1 MKRARVLAPPCN
13 GSAIAADAC
22 VAADHPLRAIKARAD
37 AVLLAFARDLDVLH
51 AQPEAWPISP
61 ARLLK
66 AQLLIALYG
75 IDPDHFCE
83 ALRAE
88 PAFPWFLDMRP
99 PEEADWSDPARQ
111 RERLADSIVAR
122 WFFSAV
128 FAVARSDGILD
139 TGEFAVDGELL
150 RALGSLGRV
159 RYPSGEPTHWIATA
173 GIGFR

>member
-1 MKRARVLAPPCN
+1 MKRARVLP
-13 GSAIAADAC
+13 SASKRPAAAADAC

-37 AVLLAFARDLDVLH
+37 AVLLAFARDLDALH
-51 AQPEAWPISP
+51 AQPEPWPVSP

-75 IDPDHFCE
+75 IDPDDFRE
-83 ALRAE
+83 ALRAD

-99 PEEADWSDPARQ
+99 TEEADWSDPAQQ

-128 FAVARSDGILD
+128 FASARSDGTLD
-139 TGEFAVDGELL
+139 AGEFAVESELL
-150 RALGSLGRV
+150 RALGSLERV
-159 RYPSGEPTHWIATA
+159 RHWSDQPMH
-173 GIGFR
+173 